1 MINLIS
7 FLILTLALFVMMVF
21 LSRRGPLQNQKMFLV
36 LALAGWVTAASVF
49 VLQES
54 VHDQILSDQ
63 QKNELPSQ
71 MIQIPLPKK

>member
-7 FLILTLALFVMMVF
+7 FLILTLSLFVMMVF
-21 LSRRGPLQNQKMFLV
+21 LSRRGPLQKQKMFLA
-36 LALAGWVTAASVF
+36 LALAGWVAAASVF

-63 QKNELPSQ
+63 HKTVLPLQMLPQNKN
-71 MIQIPLPKK
+71 